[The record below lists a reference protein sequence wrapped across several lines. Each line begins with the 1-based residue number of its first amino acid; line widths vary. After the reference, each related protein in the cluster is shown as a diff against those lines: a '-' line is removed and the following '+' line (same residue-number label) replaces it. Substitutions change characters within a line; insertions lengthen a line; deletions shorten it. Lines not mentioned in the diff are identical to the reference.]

1 MARVRRS
8 REWWTQTVETWRK
21 SGLKARAYAEREGLS
36 ATSLWWWSSELGHGN
51 RAKRGSMSSVALEV
65 QLAEPVAIERSAAV
79 EIEAF
84 GAVIRLPA
92 GTDAAY
98 IAMLVRSL
106 AGR

>member
-8 REWWTQTVETWRK
+8 REWGTQTVEHGGK
-21 SGLKARAYAEREGLS
+21 SGLKARADAEREGLS

-51 RAKRGSMSSVALEV
+51 RAKRGSTSPVALEV
-65 QLAEPVAIERSAAV
+65 QLAEPVAFERGAAV

-84 GAVIRLPA
+84 GAVIRLPV

-98 IAMLVRSL
+98 VATLVRSL